1 MSAVLISCRC
11 YSKFD
16 NDDDDND
23 DDNNDDDDDG
33 RRRRRT
39 TMASY
44 HNSRT
49 TQLVGCFSLS
59 FVDLV
64 DVEVDLCCMSVD
76 VVVVWV
82 FCSLCDRS

>member
-1 MSAVLISCRC
+1 
-11 YSKFD
+11 
-16 NDDDDND
+16 
-23 DDNNDDDDDG
+23 
-33 RRRRRT
+33 
-39 TMASY
+39 MASY

-82 FCSLCDRS
+82 FCSLDLDWCGDGVEVTDVWLVLGNVVLGTPCTYCMYDLVSHATSAL